1 MTTSS
6 SSGTLRKGTSVRW
19 NWGQGTATGKIAE
32 RFERRVSRT
41 IKGKRIARYGTHD
54 NPAYI
59 IEQEDGARV
68 LKRGS
73 ELERA

>member
-1 MTTSS
+1 MTSS
-6 SSGTLRKGTSVRW
+6 LREGSKVRW

-41 IKGKRIARYGTHD
+41 IKGKRIARNGTAD
-54 NPAYI
+54 NPAYL
-59 IEQEDGARV
+59 IEQEDGSRV

-73 ELERA
+73 ELERD

>member
-1 MTTSS
+1 MTASS
-6 SSGTLRKGTSVRW
+6 PSGILRKSTDVRW
-19 NWGQGTATGKIAE
+19 KWGQGTATGKVAE

-41 IKGKRIARYGTHD
+41 IKGKRIARNGTHD

-73 ELERA
+73 ELEPA